1 MAADFAKIT
10 DKERQRLEDAQR
22 KRREQNGGR
31 IAAHK
36 RPQFASIP
44 RLLLEFAQAQAH
56 DFKAQ
61 AKRRTSTAH
70 VSGFSLADAGA
81 PVSEGAWA
89 VRIWSI

>member
-10 DKERQRLEDAQR
+10 DKERQRLEDAQ
-22 KRREQNGGR
+22 KTRREQNGGR

-44 RLLLEFAQAQAH
+44 RLLLEFAQAH